1 MGPHYLPANTTMITR
16 IIANEGTILAC
27 MDANASFSLSLSP
40 RSIPLPQMSLLLSH
54 PIPSHPGNFI
64 FRRNIV
70 CVPPSTEINLWSE
83 RRI

>member
-1 MGPHYLPANTTMITR
+1 MITR

-27 MDANASFSLSLSP
+27 MDANASFSLLVA

-64 FRRNIV
+64 FRRTIV
-70 CVPPSTEINLWSE
+70 FPSTEINLWAAN
-83 RRI
+83 RIKQICYSLMSSYGHE